1 MSTFDVFEP
10 GNAGVK
16 SPVFADGKILAPMR
30 GIITDISD
38 NPKEGGRGLGRVK
51 VSIVGLSREPQPLDV
66 GRDGWIPVGE
76 LSTSPRSPSGTHR
89 DLAVGGQVIVMF
101 VNGDPTDAVV
111 TFCENSDK
119 ALPPAG
125 TDRAQRKTGMVTPGG
140 VHDIRDDVTHSH
152 YVEYPHGVRQ
162 VVDGTDG
169 NEDKSGA
176 GKRGSVKTETAG
188 GASQYLSPKGDV
200 FTQSP
205 SAFQKLTQDGE
216 LSQGNS
222 AGAIQSLL
230 ADGLIKIAT
239 PFGSAISLET
249 ASSLINGPKGSL
261 FSAAS
266 TVFRDFGGALEA
278 SRGFAE
284 AAKRVL
290 ASYDAGSMTPEATA
304 NVLIKLLPD
313 ELADQVGLGFKTGK
327 RAVGA
332 MRFAADKDTLDI
344 LAKTERQ
351 IIRDSK
357 IDSSD
362 YESEDDKQTAF
373 IPQLSKYID
382 IVNKTFAGQ
391 ISLDTLTLEEKAKI
405 GERRNHAYA
414 GAMLLAVAAP
424 LAKQIELPEEVV
436 REVLARF
443 AQIPTRETQKIE
455 GVDATLSKVA
465 GLDFKS
471 VEEADDDLLFQGWT
485 NRKQLDV
492 PYVTFSVSS
501 LLAELNVVRASF
513 TAEKLGIPVAEVIE
527 SSRQGLDPG
536 GLSQIIPNLITAQF
550 LPFTLAERASVFPS
564 PDLLGRINQ
573 EVAGTQRTFE
583 LQVRTAADIVIPSV
597 SQVTSAHRDMGLDSA
612 FELARKWLTKELRTV
627 ANGSLD
633 NILEDDIIGLDTS
646 LKLVLPRSIPWE
658 AEDTKELAQNV
669 LDRTDENGLIIDKDL
684 DPRDWLS
691 SRIRLLA
698 INSTFESV
706 KVFSRID
713 EVFDGFHQ
721 TMNGIR
727 DLSAESVLEGIEK
740 VRAALFKPEE
750 DEEEEVIT
758 TTKKTKAE
766 IKASNIKKKKN
777 WKKRLASIELKFNT
791 PDEYR
796 AVSNLATLLTL
807 PFPKYDAATALLDRS
822 KAIALLLG
830 GEELI
835 DVAKEMLTRLQDVEI
850 EIGEAL
856 RFAYALAK
864 GEDLNSILPPP
875 LETQSSSIKT
885 VTPDKK
891 YTPEAIAGDK
901 ADEKTGYKLPEEIEA
916 DAAKEDKAAS
926 NTADKT
932 DDKAGDKAVSQEVL
946 DEALAKASF
955 SPGKALDEY
964 LQDQPVPTGED
975 YRRVS
980 SISSMVLLPFGT
992 LDMEGDPFALAYTES
1007 IKEEEEAGAAADAA
1021 ATDAATSTP
1030 EEAGGDS
1037 PDKAAIDKAAADK
1050 PTKEIAANN
1059 SVPTATLEEALA
1071 ADVDQGDAV
1080 TGGQEEDEPPAEDE
1094 IVKFS
1099 IPAEAIKMRAQA
1111 MVRMRPEG
1119 SDDWYT
1125 LEKAIDFIKFT
1136 YESAS
1141 DGTTLTASQ
1150 IFRSYVHFE
1159 ENKGSVALL
1168 RKVMTPPKKAKP
1180 NKSWIPSLPPELA
1193 TKDPLSG
1200 MDLSEILGSPD
1211 RLIAGL
1217 KNIIE
1222 ILRSVIGQ
1230 ILKFA
1235 QGILEKIAN
1244 LENIMPVGSAGAVV
1258 DLGKSSGKMMAGGF
1272 PGAKSAISKGF
1283 GGGVEVTLPESRLFA
1298 PGGAASVFAK
1308 AGSVGMSFGGSSL
1321 FGLSKAGGSMLS
1333 SARMAMRVSSKVK
1346 DLSSGLVLDP
1356 QGGASIASFVSKIPA
1371 NYDIESDDE
1380 GDWNEAWS
1388 KPVGEVSVT
1397 PDGKVLIRSNTGSGG
1412 KGSVFVNSDDVRIDG
1427 DLYINNRRFDPDQML
1442 REIESLRS
1450 ELASMKT
1457 AASTPTAP

>member
-1 MSTFDVFEP
+1 
-10 GNAGVK
+10 
-16 SPVFADGKILAPMR
+16 
-30 GIITDISD
+30 
-38 NPKEGGRGLGRVK
+38 
-51 VSIVGLSREPQPLDV
+51 
-66 GRDGWIPVGE
+66 
-76 LSTSPRSPSGTHR
+76 
-89 DLAVGGQVIVMF
+89 MF

-266 TVFRDFGGALEA
+266 TVFRDFGGALET

-313 ELADQVGLGFKTGK
+313 ELADKVGLGFKTGK

-382 IVNKTFAGQ
+382 VVNKTFAGQ
-391 ISLDTLTLEEKAKI
+391 ISLDSLSLEEKAKI

-465 GLDFKS
+465 GLDSKS

-501 LLAELNVVRASF
+501 LLAELNVARASF
-513 TAEKLGIPVAEVIE
+513 TAEKLGVPVAEVIE

-536 GLSQIIPNLITAQF
+536 GLSQTIPNLITAQF

-564 PDLLGRINQ
+564 SDLLERINQ
-573 EVAGTQRTFE
+573 EIAGTQRTFE
-583 LQVRTAADIVIPSV
+583 LQIRTAADIVIPSV

-627 ANGSLD
+627 ANGSLE
-633 NILEDDIIGLDTS
+633 NILDDDIISLDTS
-646 LKLVLPRSIPWE
+646 LKLVLPRNISWE

-669 LDRTDENGLIIDKDL
+669 LDRTDENGLIVDKDL

-691 SRIRLLA
+691 ARIRLLA

-740 VRAALFKPEE
+740 VRAALFKPDE
-750 DEEEEVIT
+750 DEEEEIIKT
-758 TTKKTKAE
+758 APKTKAE
-766 IKASNIKKKKN
+766 ILASNIKKKKN

-791 PDEYR
+791 PEEYR

-807 PFPKYDAATALLDRS
+807 PLPKYDAATALLDRA

-830 GEELI
+830 GEEFA
-835 DVAKEMLTRLQDVEI
+835 DAAKEMLTRLQDVEV
-850 EIGEAL
+850 ETGEAL

-875 LETQSSSIKT
+875 MEKKISSPKD
-885 VTPDKK
+885 VDLDKK
-891 YTPEAIAGDK
+891 YTPEKIVGDK
-901 ADEKTGYKLPEEIEA
+901 ASDAADAKLPEEVEA
-916 DAAKEDKAAS
+916 DAIKDG
-926 NTADKT
+926 KT
-932 DDKAGDKAVSQEVL
+932 MEGKITGGKTTDGEVIDGKTTEGKTEKTVSQEDL
-946 DEALAKASF
+946 DAALAQLNF
-955 SPGKALDEY
+955 SPGQALDEY
-964 LQDQPVPTGED
+964 LMDQPVPSGED

-980 SISSMVLLPFGT
+980 SIASMALLPFGT

-1007 IKEEEEAGAAADAA
+1007 VKEEEADAA
-1021 ATDAATSTP
+1021 AVASAADASSADATASTSEATDKAVTDKAVTDKAATDKAATS
-1030 EEAGGDS
+1030 
-1037 PDKAAIDKAAADK
+1037 
-1050 PTKEIAANN
+1050 KEDATSGK
-1059 SVPTATLEEALA
+1059 SVPMKSLESVLA
-1071 ADVDQGDAV
+1071 SDVDQEDTVA
-1080 TGGQEEDEPPAEDE
+1080 GGQQEEPAAEDE

-1099 IPAEAIKMRAQA
+1099 VPAEAIKMRAQA

-1125 LEKAIDFIKFT
+1125 LENAIEFLKFT
-1136 YESAS
+1136 YEAAS
-1141 DGTTLTASQ
+1141 DGSVLTGIQ

-1180 NKSWIPSLPPELA
+1180 NKSWIPKLPPEFA

-1211 RLIAGL
+1211 KLIAGL
-1217 KNIIE
+1217 KDIIE

-1308 AGSVGMSFGGSSL
+1308 AGSVGMSFGGSSI

-1356 QGGASIASFVSKIPA
+1356 QGGASIASFLSKIPS
-1371 NYDIESDDE
+1371 NYDIEKDDE
-1380 GDWNEAWS
+1380 GSWNEAWS

-1442 REIESLRS
+1442 REIESLKS

-1457 AASTPTAP
+1457 AASTTTNP